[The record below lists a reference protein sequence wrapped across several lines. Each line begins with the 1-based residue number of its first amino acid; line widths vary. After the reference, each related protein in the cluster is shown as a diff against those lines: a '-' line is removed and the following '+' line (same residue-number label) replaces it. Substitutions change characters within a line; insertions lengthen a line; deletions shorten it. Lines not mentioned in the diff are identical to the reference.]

1 MVLREREDSDLDII
15 IVLQI
20 QRWPPLIFYYEE
32 KKKSIPNR
40 DSICVLKPC
49 DQNAV
54 GGIYNYIRKIRGKWL
69 WFSFT
74 DSLVSFLPNSCVY
87 SSQAGLLTSPKWYH

>member
-32 KKKSIPNR
+32 KKK
-40 DSICVLKPC
+40 V
-49 DQNAV
+49 
-54 GGIYNYIRKIRGKWL
+54 
-69 WFSFT
+69 
-74 DSLVSFLPNSCVY
+74 SLTEIVSVF
-87 SSQAGLLTSPKWYH
+87 